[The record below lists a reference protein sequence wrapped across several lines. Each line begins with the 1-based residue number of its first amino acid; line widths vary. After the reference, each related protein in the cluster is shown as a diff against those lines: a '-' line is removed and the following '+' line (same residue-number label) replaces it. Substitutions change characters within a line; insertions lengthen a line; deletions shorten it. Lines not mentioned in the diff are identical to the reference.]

1 MGAFTDKIVAEGTKI
16 YALVKLDDYA
26 TTRSTGGVV
35 DRVYWVLPR
44 DPSEDP
50 SVRPENWDA
59 PWKNDYVMDDSKY
72 KAVEVTDHESLVT
85 QGFIYADKTG
95 VIRDPNS

>member
-1 MGAFTDKIVAEGTKI
+1 M
-16 YALVKLDDYA
+16 KLDDYA
-26 TTRSTGGVV
+26 TTRSTGGIV

-44 DPSEDP
+44 DQNEDP

-72 KAVEVTDHESLVT
+72 KAVELTDHESFVT

-95 VIRDPNS
+95 IIRDPNS